1 MKKKV
6 KPYYFIQVVVFYC
19 FVKLVLFSVWVLII
33 FILFQHFLKRIYF
46 LIILILVRYLCS
58 FLFGVGIDQKSNFL
72 LWLMVVFIFANLAN
86 YLTYYIN
93 NFGKVDIF
101 IYNHL
106 NLDLYPPILTV
117 LHKFYHYD
125 LINPHLIISIN

>member
-1 MKKKV
+1 MKKNV
-6 KPYYFIQVVVFYC
+6 KPYYFIQVVFYC
-19 FVKLVLFSVWVLII
+19 FVKLVLFSVLVLII
-33 FILFQHFLKRIYF
+33 FILFQHFLKHIYF

>member
-1 MKKKV
+1 MKKNV
-6 KPYYFIQVVVFYC
+6 KPYYFIQVVFYC
-19 FVKLVLFSVWVLII
+19 FVKLVLFSVLVLII
-33 FILFQHFLKRIYF
+33 FILFQHFLKHIYF

-101 IYNHL
+101 ISNRL
-106 NLDLYPPILTV
+106 NLDL
-117 LHKFYHYD
+117 
-125 LINPHLIISIN
+125 

>member
-1 MKKKV
+1 MKKNV
-6 KPYYFIQVVVFYC
+6 KPYYFIQVVFYC
-19 FVKLVLFSVWVLII
+19 FVKLVLFSVLVLII
-33 FILFQHFLKRIYF
+33 FILFQHFLKHIYF

-101 IYNHL
+101 ISNHL
-106 NLDLYPPILTV
+106 NLDLYPPMLTV
-117 LHKFYHYD
+117 LHKFYHFD

>member
-6 KPYYFIQVVVFYC
+6 KPYYFIQVVFYC

>member
-6 KPYYFIQVVVFYC
+6 KPYYFIQVVFYC

-58 FLFGVGIDQKSNFL
+58 FLFGVGIYAKSNFL
-72 LWLMVVFIFANLAN
+72 LWLMVAFIFANLVN

-93 NFGKVDIF
+93 NFGKVDVF
-101 IYNHL
+101 ISNRL